1 LSPFRFLQAVKLY
14 SVLRFELMIQRTN
27 KTESLPMNYSTK
39 TLSRK
44 STRYYRWVVYT
55 LLVSAGLHVLGVITA
70 LGVLQPGLDV
80 QLPILDRAH
89 YVSNN
94 VLSWRLGWLV
104 WQCTALTNLAA
115 AIAIVC
121 YFRHAYRQRVAGT
134 RWPYY
139 WSLAA
144 LVFTISALIP
154 EQWAEFA
161 LVSEFIQTAHLAVTT
176 GDATQYLLQ
185 ESRWIV
191 MTTTCGACGYTFM
204 QLAWICCATTYHGR
218 PRKIWW
224 FWGLG
229 LLDFVLFT
237 ISYLA
242 CHWSCQA
249 ALQGGAYVGFETVFF
264 FNALAFPLL
273 ILWMLMFIAVVGN
286 CHHARGIV
294 GDP

>member
-1 LSPFRFLQAVKLY
+1 
-14 SVLRFELMIQRTN
+14 
-27 KTESLPMNYSTK
+27 MNYSAK
-39 TLSRK
+39 PLPGR

-80 QLPILDRAH
+80 QRPILDRA
-89 YVSNN
+89 YYISNN

-104 WQCTALTNLAA
+104 WQCTAISNLAA

-121 YFRHAYRQRVAGT
+121 YFRHAFRQRVCDT

-144 LVFTISALIP
+144 LVFTISAIIP

-161 LVSEFIQTAHLAVTT
+161 LVSEFIQTADLAVTT
-176 GDATQYLLQ
+176 GDASEYLLQ
-185 ESRWIV
+185 ESRWLV
-191 MTTTCGACGYTFM
+191 MTTTCGACGYTMM
-204 QLAWICCATTYHGR
+204 QFAWICCATIYHGR

-229 LLDFVLFT
+229 LIDIVLFT
-237 ISYLA
+237 ISYVA
-242 CHWSCQA
+242 CYWSCQA
-249 ALQGGAYVGFETVFF
+249 ALQGGAYVGFETVFI
-264 FNALAFPLL
+264 FNAIAFPLL

-286 CHHARGIV
+286 RHHA
-294 GDP
+294 